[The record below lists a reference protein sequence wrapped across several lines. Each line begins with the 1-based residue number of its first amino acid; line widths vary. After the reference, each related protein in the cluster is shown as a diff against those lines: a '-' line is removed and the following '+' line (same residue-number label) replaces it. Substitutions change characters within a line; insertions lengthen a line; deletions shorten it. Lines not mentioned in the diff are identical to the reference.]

1 MSRDHRES
9 LDSTQA
15 LSFRCLVCNSVSNHS
30 EKQYFEH
37 IRGHLKKYETV
48 TCVFNNCEYRTNIYS
63 TFASHK
69 SRKHTPHSLEHFKPS
84 ILQNYTCQ
92 TPEDTEWTVDQSNLC
107 EPFVEEE
114 QDFVRII
121 NNKLGCLF
129 LKLES
134 VFNVSNKCI
143 NEIIDELQFI
153 TSTASSPV
161 IKQIIETTLKSNGC
175 NVDES
180 VILNLVE
187 NLISLNPLNAALG
200 VDGPFKTSYKRERFL
215 KEQFSIVEPIEYIL
229 DEKSTFQYVP
239 ILQSLPQILAKK
251 DEAFRNSQSS
261 KGTYESFCDGSHFKE
276 NVFLSGDVRIPLIL
290 YIDDFEVCNPLGTS
304 RKKRYCRLLGVG
316 KHSQCIML
324 LIDIHLSGCAL

>member
-1 MSRDHRES
+1 M
-9 LDSTQA
+9 
-15 LSFRCLVCNSVSNHS
+15 
-30 EKQYFEH
+30 
-37 IRGHLKKYETV
+37 

-92 TPEDTEWTVDQSNLC
+92 TPEDTELTVDESNLC

-121 NNKLGCLF
+121 NYFFLF

-134 VFNVSNKCI
+134 VFNLSNKCI
-143 NEIIDELQFI
+143 DEIIDELQFI

-175 NVDES
+175 SVDES
-180 VILNLVE
+180 VFSNLGE
-187 NLISLNPLNAALG
+187 NLTYLNPLNAALG

-215 KEQFSIVEPIEYIL
+215 KEQFSIVEPVEYIL
-229 DEKSTFQYVP
+229 DEKSTF
-239 ILQSLPQILAKK
+239 
-251 DEAFRNSQSS
+251 
-261 KGTYESFCDGSHFKE
+261 
-276 NVFLSGDVRIPLIL
+276 
-290 YIDDFEVCNPLGTS
+290 
-304 RKKRYCRLLGVG
+304 
-316 KHSQCIML
+316 
-324 LIDIHLSGCAL
+324 